1 MSGTV
6 VIAGAG
12 PTGLM
17 LAGELGL
24 AGIDT
29 IVVERAAERGDQSRA
44 LGLHA
49 RALEALDLRGL
60 GDRIREGDPMPWPR
74 THFAFHWLDVAKLD
88 EREYIVVVPQVRTE
102 QVLAEHAVGLGVDIR
117 RGTEVVGVE
126 QDDAG
131 VTVTVRSAA
140 GEETIRADYL
150 VGCDGGNSAV
160 ARLAGFDFRGDGKTY
175 YGLWGDVE
183 VAEGEQFD
191 AGLHPTGLFGAI
203 PIGPGL
209 VRVMTTEFDRPG
221 VPDDEPAGPEELRES
236 IRRIT
241 GKEAELGAV
250 HGRLHRFDNATRQAE
265 HYRRGRVLLAGDAA
279 HAHFPSGAQG
289 LNTGIQD
296 ALNLGWKLAAQ
307 LRGGA
312 PAGLLDS
319 YHAERH
325 PVGRRACLNAE
336 AQVALMYPLDR
347 VSPLRELFGGLLG
360 FTSVTRHLN
369 DMVTGINTVYPM
381 EYEGQRGP
389 EGKDSATAADP
400 LLGRRVP
407 ELALKAADGEQI
419 DVARTL
425 HKGRG
430 VVLEL
435 SQGEPRLGGLSGW
448 ADRVDVVRAEQIGGA
463 TASVLLIRPDGY
475 VAWAG
480 SADAAGEAAGGL
492 HGALTTWFG
501 EPGTVA

>member
-6 VIAGAG
+6 IVAGAG
-12 PTGLM
+12 PAGLM

-24 AGIDT
+24 AGIET
-29 IVVERAAERGDQSRA
+29 IVVERAAERDGQSRA

-49 RALEALDLRGL
+49 RALEALDLRGP
-60 GDRIREGDPMPWPR
+60 GDTIRAGDPMPWPR

-88 EREYIVVVPQVRTE
+88 EREYIVVVPQARTE

-117 RGTEVVGVE
+117 RGQEVVGVE
-126 QDDAG
+126 QDDSG

-140 GEETIRADYL
+140 GEETIRADFL

-183 VAEGEQFD
+183 VPDGEQFD

-209 VRVMTTEFDRPG
+209 VRIMTTEFDRPS
-221 VPDDEPAGPEELRES
+221 VPDEEPATLEELRAS
-236 IRRIT
+236 IRKIT
-241 GKEAELGAV
+241 GKEVKLGEV
-250 HGRLHRFDNATRQAE
+250 RGRLHRFDNATKQAE
-265 HYRRGRVLLAGDAA
+265 QYRLGRVLLAGDAA

-296 ALNLGWKLAAQ
+296 ALNLGWKLAAH

-312 PAGLLDS
+312 PAGLLDT
-319 YHAERH
+319 YHDERH

-347 VSPLRELFGGLLG
+347 VAPLRELFGGLVG

-381 EYEGQRGP
+381 EYAGQRTT
-389 EGKDSATAADP
+389 EGEDPAIPVSP
-400 LLGRRVP
+400 LLGRPVP
-407 ELALKAADGEQI
+407 DLKLTTADGERI
-419 DVARTL
+419 GVARTL
-425 HKGRG
+425 HAGRG
-430 VVLEL
+430 VLLDL
-435 SQGEPRLGGLSGW
+435 SQGAARPGEWHGW
-448 ADRVDVVRAEQIGGA
+448 ADRIDVVSAEAAGQVA
-463 TASVLLIRPDGY
+463 ESVLLIRPDGY

-480 SADAAGEAAGGL
+480 PADAAGAAQGGL
-492 HGALTTWFG
+492 RAALTTWFG
-501 EPGTVA
+501 EPSAL